1 MPDRARGSHHHE
13 FDDTIGSRRG
23 AAACRQVAADDRAT
37 PAFCSVLN
45 PPVPGREG
53 CAEVLP
59 GTSHPRFIRIDAKTG
74 KLSTTAASNEA
85 RETVAASVSRAD
97 GLLTLQGV
105 ESGRVYSLFIQEST
119 GQATFASAA
128 EGRTVSVFAACT
140 PSIDN

>member
-1 MPDRARGSHHHE
+1 MNSMIRSTLVAAPLLAGS
-13 FDDTIGSRRG
+13 
-23 AAACRQVAADDRAT
+23 VAADDLSNARNIL
-37 PAFCSVLN
+37 CSVLETYLCLE
-45 PPVPGREG
+45 VEG

-59 GTSHPRFIRIDAKTG
+59 GDLNIPRFIRIDAKTG